1 MRLFPIHATRLRRN
15 LVAGTRLVQM
25 TYATLQRIV
34 GAVLVAAGCVILVV
48 DVTRFDAVV
57 LSVGRS
63 HGLHLSD
70 VMGGAAVVVGVAL
83 LWVAPARDR

>member
-1 MRLFPIHATRLRRN
+1 
-15 LVAGTRLVQM
+15 M
-25 TYATLQRIV
+25 TYATLQRV
-34 GAVLVAAGCVILVV
+34 LGSVLVAAGCVILVV

-70 VMGGAAVVVGVAL
+70 VMGGAAVLVGVAL
-83 LWVAPARDR
+83 LWFAPTRGR